1 MLHNI
6 KYPNATLMYQVLSK
20 DTIELEI
27 IPYIPVSKKGP
38 SISVPMAELVN
49 CILYKLK
56 TGVQW
61 EFLPVEALFTK
72 EALHYKT
79 VFGHYRKWCKQGAW
93 KACWTK
99 MEECMYRW
107 FEILYDRSTK
117 ELDKVEEKARIARG
131 NYTARASEMGVRL
144 NLGPAIFYLAEDIQR
159 GFGNYG

>member
-1 MLHNI
+1 MESYRDAKERRHL
-6 KYPNATLMYQVLSK
+6 KSCSLTVLK
-20 DTIELEI
+20 KEIACIELAKAFINNEI
-27 IPYIPVSKKGP
+27 IENNDYYVQLALQNKDNRYSLPQEKSF
-38 SISVPMAELVN
+38 AELWKMYGFEGSG
-49 CILYKLK
+49 IGHQIA
-56 TGVQW
+56 GV
-61 EFLPVEALFTK
+61 LT
-72 EALHYKT
+72 Y
-79 VFGHYRKWCKQGAW
+79 GH
-93 KACWTK
+93 